1 MQLRYVHATCRSHVF
16 QTGFGGPPRRPRPQ
30 GQQQGPT
37 GSFAGILHLLPILL
51 LLFFTFMMQ
60 PSEPVSSTFHH
71 AWMATWPEHWHC
83 FGPRLKVCMLRVIS
97 YLPLRHTALCLT

>member
-1 MQLRYVHATCRSHVF
+1 MF

-60 PSEPVSSTFHH
+60 PSEPVISNFHH
-71 AWMATWPEHWHC
+71 AWIAT
-83 FGPRLKVCMLRVIS
+83 LD
-97 YLPLRHTALCLT
+97 